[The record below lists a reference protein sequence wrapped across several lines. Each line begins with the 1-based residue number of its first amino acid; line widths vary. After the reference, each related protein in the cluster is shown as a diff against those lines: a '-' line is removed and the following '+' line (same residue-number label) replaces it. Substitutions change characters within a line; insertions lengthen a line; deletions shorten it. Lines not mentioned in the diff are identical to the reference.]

1 MRKYMDQSA
10 AAQAYFQAFPTMQ
23 FICFFVCTLAESW
36 FDKWR
41 LLKTTVTE
49 RCKKNQKK
57 HEKR

>member
-1 MRKYMDQSA
+1 MDQSA

-23 FICFFVCTLAESW
+23 FIRFFVCTPAVSW

-49 RCKKNQKK
+49 RCKKKN
-57 HEKR
+57 EKR